1 MRTKTWLGDV
11 GKITEDADL
20 RLDYNEE
27 KIKSKAGIQSSGV
40 SRPPNNLNETCS
52 EDVINTSESAMEACV
67 SDCSPAASFFKSDGF
82 LGFTFGECFSQN
94 VISCTQHMPCS
105 GLFDEVTES

>member
-27 KIKSKAGIQSSGV
+27 KIKSKSGIQSSGV
-40 SRPPNNLNETCS
+40 SRPPNNLNETCN

-67 SDCSPAASFFKSDGF
+67 SDFPPTACFFKVMDF
-82 LGFTFGECFSQN
+82 LD
-94 VISCTQHMPCS
+94 
-105 GLFDEVTES
+105 LL